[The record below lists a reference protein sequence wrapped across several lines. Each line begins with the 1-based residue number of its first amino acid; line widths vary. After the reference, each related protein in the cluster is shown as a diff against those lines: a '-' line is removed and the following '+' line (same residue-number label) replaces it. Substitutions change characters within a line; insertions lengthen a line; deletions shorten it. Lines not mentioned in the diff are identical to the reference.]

1 MKANSPFPFMVII
14 LCMCVTPTCTYASQP
29 PQIAGCDVF
38 ACDSI
43 WNRKVDDLPVDPAT
57 GAYIQSIGAAD
68 TVHADF
74 GSGLWDGGP
83 IGIPFIDVPGDQE
96 RVAVSFDYDDES
108 DFGPYG
114 LP

>member
-1 MKANSPFPFMVII
+1 MVII
-14 LCMCVTPTCTYASQP
+14 QFMCVTLTCAHSSQP